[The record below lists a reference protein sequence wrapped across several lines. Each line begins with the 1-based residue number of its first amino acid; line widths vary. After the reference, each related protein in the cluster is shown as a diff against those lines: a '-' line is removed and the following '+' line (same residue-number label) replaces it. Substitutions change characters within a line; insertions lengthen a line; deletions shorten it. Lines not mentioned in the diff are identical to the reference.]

1 MRYDVEAQVFV
12 ETKVPD
18 GKGGRVATKSKVGTI
33 WCAFTPI
40 SESTQV
46 EKYGTNKKGYYK
58 VVTSDNIVPT
68 SYLLKINGLFYKP
81 YSDKEWSSRR
91 VIMVERIDA

>member
-1 MRYDVEAQVFV
+1 MRYDVEAQVYV
-12 ETKVPD
+12 ETKAPD

-33 WCAFTPI
+33 LCVFTPL

-58 VVTSDNIVPT
+58 VVTSDAIVPET
-68 SYLLKINGLFYKP
+68 FLLKIYGHFYKP
-81 YSDKEWSSRR
+81 YSDKIGATRR
-91 VIMVERIDA
+91 IIMVERIDA